1 MLVNI
6 LLQAQELVTALQ
18 EMYPKSITPILLQAA
33 VFVREKKVPKAE
45 EILTQ
50 YSNKYPKNCT
60 PVLLALAQIA
70 ATAGHFQ
77 ISSEA
82 LSKIAEI
89 QHMPATVA
97 TLVSMWERLGD
108 ISNAASVL
116 DAAIQWWKNAM
127 DGERNLSVLMPK
139 AASFKLKHGKE
150 GEAAGLYE
158 ELVKSQGSVEA
169 LVGLVQ
175 TAAKSDLEKAERYE
189 KKLKPLPGLKAV
201 DVEALEKT
209 SGAKHVEG
217 GTHVTKM
224 EISDEVIVH
233 HFSVSFSYYN
243 SNFNNCIW

>member
-1 MLVNI
+1 VNN
-6 LLQAQELVTALQ
+6 LLQAQELVSALQ
-18 EMYPKSITPILLQAA
+18 EMYPKSITPMLLQAA

-45 EILTQ
+45 EILTL
-50 YSNKYPKNCT
+50 YTNKNPKNCM

-82 LSKIAEI
+82 LSKVAEI

-97 TLVSMWERLGD
+97 TLVSLWERLGD
-108 ISNAASVL
+108 IGNAASVL
-116 DAAIQWWKNAM
+116 DASIEWWKHAM
-127 DGERNLSVLMPK
+127 NGERNLSILMSE

-150 GEAAGLYE
+150 GEAARLYE

-175 TAAKSDLEKAERYE
+175 TAAMSDLEKAEQYE
-189 KKLKPLPGLKAV
+189 KKLKPLPGLKGV

-217 GTHVTKM
+217 GTHVAKM
-224 EISDEVIVH
+224 EISDEVII
-233 HFSVSFSYYN
+233 
-243 SNFNNCIW
+243 FNL

>member
-1 MLVNI
+1 
-6 LLQAQELVTALQ
+6 
-18 EMYPKSITPILLQAA
+18 MYPKSIIPILLQAA
-33 VFVREKKVPKAE
+33 TFVREKKVPKAE
-45 EILTQ
+45 EILTL
-50 YSNKYPKNCT
+50 YINKYPKNCT

-70 ATAGHFQ
+70 VTAGHFQ

-97 TLVSMWERLGD
+97 TLVSLWERLGN

-116 DAAIQWWKNAM
+116 DASIDWWKNAM
-127 DGERNLSVLMPK
+127 DGERNLSVLMSE

-150 GEAAGLYE
+150 GEAARLYE
-158 ELVKSQGSVEA
+158 ELVRSQGSVEA

-189 KKLKPLPGLKAV
+189 KKLKPLPGLKGV

-217 GTHVTKM
+217 GTHVAKM
-224 EISDEVIVH
+224 EISDEVIIYQFV
-233 HFSVSFSYYN
+233 VSMHITPIFLD
-243 SNFNNCIW
+243 NCE

>member
-1 MLVNI
+1 
-6 LLQAQELVTALQ
+6 
-18 EMYPKSITPILLQAA
+18 
-33 VFVREKKVPKAE
+33 
-45 EILTQ
+45 
-50 YSNKYPKNCT
+50 
-60 PVLLALAQIA
+60 VLLALAQIA

-116 DAAIQWWKNAM
+116 DAAIEWWKNAM

-189 KKLKPLPGLKAV
+189 KKLKPLLLKGV

-217 GTHVTKM
+217 GTHMTKM
-224 EISDEVIVH
+224 EISDEVIIH
-233 HFSVSFSYYN
+233 HFSVSVSYNN
-243 SNFNNCIW
+243 SIFNNCIW